1 MLPCFAKM
9 HYVRKHDFQKR
20 EKNDKMQNG
29 SGFGVIICYEASS
42 FLSDKN

>member
-1 MLPCFAKM
+1 MLE
-9 HYVRKHDFQKR
+9 KHDFQKR